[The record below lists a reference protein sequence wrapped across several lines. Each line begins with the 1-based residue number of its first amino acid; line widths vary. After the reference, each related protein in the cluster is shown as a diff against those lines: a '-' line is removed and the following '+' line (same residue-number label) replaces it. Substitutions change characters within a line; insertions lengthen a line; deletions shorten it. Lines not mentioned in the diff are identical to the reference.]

1 MISCIFIMAK
11 YPAVGEVKT
20 RMGKSMG
27 YEEAAYLYLCFL
39 RDTVEKV
46 SGLGVPFFI
55 YYTPDDRMKEFQH
68 LLGDDLIYVPQVGA
82 DLGERLFNGFKLS
95 SEMGYTSAIALAS
108 DAPDLPGSI
117 LDEAVTKLDEFDSV
131 IGPSP
136 DGGYYLIG
144 LNGHAASPELF
155 QGIAW
160 STDTVYA
167 ETMARIEEKQISCH
181 SLVPWADVDHV
192 DDLERLLS
200 SMDPGF
206 RRSHTWKYLKDRQI
220 SSGTA

>member
-1 MISCIFIMAK
+1 LSSCIFIMAK

-27 YEEAAYLYLCFL
+27 NEEAANLYLCFL

-46 SGLGVPFFI
+46 NGLGVPLFI
-55 YYTPDDRMKEFQH
+55 YFTPEDRREEFQR
-68 LLGDDLIYVPQVGA
+68 LLGNDLTYVPQEGD

-144 LNGHAASPELF
+144 LKNSAVTQGLF
-155 QGIAW
+155 HGITW
-160 STDTVYA
+160 STNTVYA
-167 ETMARIEEKQISCH
+167 ETLARIKGKQISCH
-181 SLVPWADVDHV
+181 SLASWADVDHV

-200 SMDPGF
+200 SSDPDF
-206 RRSHTWKYLKDRQI
+206 RRSHTWKYLMSRQI
-220 SSGTA
+220 NSDTA

>member
-1 MISCIFIMAK
+1 MDPCIFIMAK
-11 YPAVGEVKT
+11 FPAVGEVKT
-20 RMGKSMG
+20 RMGESMG
-27 YEEAAYLYLCFL
+27 NAEAAHLYLCFL

-55 YYTPDDRMKEFQH
+55 YYTPTARREEFQH
-68 LLGDDLIYVPQVGA
+68 LLGDDLIYMPQVGA

-117 LDEAVTKLDEFDSV
+117 LSEAVTKLDEFDSV

-144 LNGHAASPELF
+144 LKRQVASQDLF
-155 QGIAW
+155 KGITW

-167 ETMARIEEKQISCH
+167 ETLDRIKGKQINCN
-181 SLVPWADVDHV
+181 SLATWADVDKV
-192 DDLERLLS
+192 DDLARLLS
-200 SMDPGF
+200 SRDPDF
-206 RRSHTWKYLKDRQI
+206 RRSHTWKYLISRQVN
-220 SSGTA
+220 SDTA